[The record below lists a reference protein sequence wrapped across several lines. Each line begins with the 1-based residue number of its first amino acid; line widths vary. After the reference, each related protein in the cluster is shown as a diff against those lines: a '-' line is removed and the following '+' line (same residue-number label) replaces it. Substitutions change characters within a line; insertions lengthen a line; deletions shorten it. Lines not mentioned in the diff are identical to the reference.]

1 VPEAVTNSLYRR
13 LQWFLL
19 ARLGIATCLLGA
31 TVLLYYRSHNG
42 GTNTASGG
50 LMLGILAGTYFFSL
64 LSGLL
69 LTQVRNL
76 ALFSYAQIV
85 FDTLFVSCIVLLTGG
100 LESPFPFLYHLA
112 ILNAALLLFR
122 PGALCAAT
130 LAASCYGVMVHLP
143 YHGLLPQRGFTVAG
157 LQLLGPPP
165 GLHVSVQLVVN
176 LASFYAIALLGSYL
190 AQRLSQTESLLEE
203 RDRALGRLSSLYQG
217 VVQNLASGVLI
228 TDASGLVE
236 YANGPMGEILGMTP
250 GQLIGSRVEE
260 LFPLLPA
267 ARSSTAP
274 FEFPFREKEDGHERV
289 LRATCSTLND
299 TYGKPIGTLYNVQ
312 DITGVKELE
321 RALQEAETR
330 EGLTLQDGVP
340 SLDSF
345 AGLIGCSDGMNKVY
359 QLIGKVAE
367 STTTVLITGESGTGK
382 ELVARAIHAKGPRAN
397 RPFVAVN
404 CGAIPESLIESELF
418 GHVRG
423 AFTGAATNRLG
434 FFREADGGT
443 IFLDEIGELP
453 LPLQVKLLRVLQE
466 HEVTPVGAGKGVR
479 VDVRVLAAT
488 NKNLEEEVAAG
499 RFREDLF
506 YRLNVIRIALP
517 PLRERRGDLPLL
529 IHHFLAHFAAASSRV
544 IRQISPQA
552 MRILLDHPYPG
563 NIRELENILQ
573 YAVTM
578 AEGEIIRS
586 ADLPAYLHQ
595 EPSRQQLSP
604 VAADAAQPNGFSL
617 DFFSKGVSLDAELE
631 EYEQRIL
638 RAALEKAGGIQ
649 KKAAEVLGINYR
661 SLRHRLQK
669 YRLS

>member
-1 VPEAVTNSLYRR
+1 MPDAATTSLSRR

-19 ARLGIATCLLGA
+19 ARTGIATCLLGA
-31 TVLLYYRSHNG
+31 TVLLYYRDHG
-42 GTNTASGG
+42 GAGAAPGG
-50 LMLGILAGTYFFSL
+50 LILGILAGTYFFSL
-64 LSGLL
+64 VSGLL
-69 LTQVRNL
+69 LTRVRDL
-76 ALFSYAQIV
+76 AFFSYSQIV
-85 FDTLFVSCIVLLTGG
+85 FDILFATCIVLLTGG

-112 ILNAALLLFR
+112 ILDAALLLFR

-130 LAASCYGVMVHLP
+130 LAALCYGGTVNLL
-143 YHGLLPQRGFTVAG
+143 YYGLLPPLGFNSAAFR
-157 LQLLGPPP
+157 LLGPPP
-165 GLHVSVQLVVN
+165 GLHVFVQLVVN
-176 LASFYAIALLGSYL
+176 LASFYVIALLGSYL
-190 AQRLSQTESLLEE
+190 TQRLSQAESLLEE
-203 RDRALGRLSSLYQG
+203 RDQALGRLSSLYQG
-217 VVQNLASGVLI
+217 VIHTLESGVLI
-228 TDASGLVE
+228 ADAGGFVE
-236 YANGPMGEILGMTP
+236 YANGPMGEILGSTP
-250 GQLIGSRVEE
+250 GRLIGRRVEE
-260 LFPLLPA
+260 LFPTLPA
-267 ARSSTAP
+267 GRSGAEP
-274 FEFPFREKEDGHERV
+274 FEFPFREDGGGHERV
-289 LRATCSTLND
+289 LRATCSTLSD
-299 TYGKPIGTLYNVQ
+299 TYGTPIGTLYNVQ
-312 DITGVKELE
+312 DVTGVKELE
-321 RALQEAETR
+321 RELKEAGET
-330 EGLTLQDGVP
+330 EGLTLQESAP
-340 SLDSF
+340 PLDSF

-359 QLIGKVAE
+359 QLITKVAE
-367 STTTVLITGESGTGK
+367 GTTTVLITGESGTGK
-382 ELVARAIHAKGPRAN
+382 ELVARAIHAKGPRAD
-397 RPFVAVN
+397 RPFVPVN

-418 GHVRG
+418 GYVRG

-453 LPLQVKLLRVLQE
+453 PPLQVKLLRVLQE

-529 IHHFLAHFAAASSRV
+529 IHHFLAHFSAAGGRAV
-544 IRQISPQA
+544 RQISPQA

-563 NIRELENILQ
+563 NIRELENIIQ

-578 AEGEIIRS
+578 AEGEAIRS
-586 ADLPAYLHQ
+586 TDLPAYLHQ
-595 EPSRQQLSP
+595 EPSRQQPSP
-604 VAADAAQPNGFSL
+604 VAADAAQPSGFHL
-617 DFFSKGVSLDAELE
+617 DFFGKGVSLDAELE

-669 YRLS
+669 YRMS